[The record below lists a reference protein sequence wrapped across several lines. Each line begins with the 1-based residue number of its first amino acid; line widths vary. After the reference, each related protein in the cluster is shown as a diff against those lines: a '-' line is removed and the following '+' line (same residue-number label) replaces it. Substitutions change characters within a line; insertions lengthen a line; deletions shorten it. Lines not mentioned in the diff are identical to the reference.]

1 MKKIEII
8 IFILSIIVIG
18 AGAFYGGMKYQES
31 KIATMRQNFKN
42 MPTIAGQGQRSFQRG
57 QGNFIAGEVISKDE
71 KSLTIKLPDGST
83 KIVFYSSSTQITKPS
98 LGSIEDIENGKQI
111 FVSGTQNSD
120 GTYTA
125 TTIQIRELK

>member
-18 AGAFYGGMKYQES
+18 AGAFYAGMKYQES
-31 KIATMRQNFKN
+31 KIAAMRQNFKN
-42 MPTIAGQGQRSFQRG
+42 MPTIAGQGQRFFQRG

-125 TTIQIRELK
+125 TVIQIREPK